1 MADAQRTSRIP
12 HTASK
17 LQARVLADVPGLPMM
32 DSTTKDRE
40 NAMKTRHL
48 ASKLAS
54 LGLILGWLAGV
65 SASWAS
71 DNFTAVT
78 AADKPVKKT
87 KQAKQTQGPKPPTDK
102 GSAENKSEREKRL
115 IRECRG
121 RPNAGACEGYAS

>member
-1 MADAQRTSRIP
+1 
-12 HTASK
+12 
-17 LQARVLADVPGLPMM
+17 MM

-48 ASKLAS
+48 ALTLAS
-54 LGLILGWLAGV
+54 VVLGLGWLAAAP
-65 SASWAS
+65 ASWAT

-78 AADKPVKKT
+78 ASDKPAKKP
-87 KQAKQTQGPKPPTDK
+87 KQAKAPKPPTEK
-102 GSAENKSEREKRL
+102 GSAESKSDRDKRL